1 MSQFTDKVALI
12 TGAASGIGA
21 AIAERLARDGCA
33 GIALMDRDAD
43 GLEKVNDT
51 AAALGANV
59 LVLAQDVGDP
69 EAWQAAEGAIRR
81 SFGRLDLAVANAGT
95 GAHGLLKELP
105 FEAWRKAMSTNLDGA
120 FLTVSAAM
128 RLIGEG
134 GRGGSILVNASVT
147 AVKVEIG
154 AGAYAVSK
162 AGAAQLAKVAA
173 KEGAAQ
179 RIRVNALLPGGVETA
194 IWHGLPMFQQLVAAE
209 GSEQAAF
216 AKMGQVN
223 PLGRF
228 ATAEEIAGIAAFL
241 LSDACGYVTGASLV
255 CDGGYL
261 L

>member
-1 MSQFTDKVALI
+1 MSRLADRVALV

-33 GIALMDRDAD
+33 GVVLVDRDAE
-43 GLEKVNDT
+43 GLAQVNDT
-51 AAALGANV
+51 VAGLGANA

-69 EAWQAAEGAIRR
+69 EAWARAEAAIRR
-81 SFGRLDLAVANAGT
+81 SFDRLDLAVANAGV
-95 GAHGLLKELP
+95 GAYGPVAELP
-105 FEAWRKAMSTNLDGA
+105 FDAWRRAMSANLDGA
-120 FLTVSAAM
+120 FLTLSTAM

-134 GRGGSILVNASVT
+134 GRGGSIVVNASVI
-147 AVKVEIG
+147 AAKAEIG
-154 AGAYAVSK
+154 VAAYAASK

-179 RIRVNALLPGGVETA
+179 RIRVNALLPGGVETP
-194 IWHGLPMFQQLVAAE
+194 IWRGVPMFEELVASE

-216 AKMGQVN
+216 ARMGQFN
-223 PLGRF
+223 PLGRY
-228 ATAEEIAGIAAFL
+228 ASAEEIAGLAVFL
-241 LSDACGYVTGASLV
+241 LSDDCGYVTGASLV